1 MFERW
6 SIGTTEL
13 DSHAYMVVIG
23 NQGTTIQDT
32 SKFADVNAFAE
43 DVDMMPKVL
52 IVDSVVAYDCP

>member
-1 MFERW
+1 
-6 SIGTTEL
+6 
-13 DSHAYMVVIG
+13 MVVIG